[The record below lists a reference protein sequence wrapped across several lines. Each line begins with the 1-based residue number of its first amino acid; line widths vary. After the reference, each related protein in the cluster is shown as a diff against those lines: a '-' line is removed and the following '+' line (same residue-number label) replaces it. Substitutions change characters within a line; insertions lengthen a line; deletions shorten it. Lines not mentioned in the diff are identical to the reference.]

1 MSFRVVFSEAA
12 EDDVARLLDYLVPRA
27 GGHVARAYVDNLI
40 DYCSGFATFPE
51 RGTVHT
57 KRRGLRTVGYRR
69 KATIAFR
76 IQADV
81 VTIVRI
87 FHHGLDIKL

>member
-1 MSFRVVFSEAA
+1 M
-12 EDDVARLLDYLVPRA
+12 LDYLVLRA
-27 GGHVARAYVDNLI
+27 GEHVARAYVDNLI
-40 DYCSGFATFPE
+40 DYCAGFAIFPQ
-51 RGTVHT
+51 RGKAHPR
-57 KRRGLRTVGYRR
+57 RRGLRTVGYRR

-76 IQADV
+76 IQEDV